1 MDNSDSWERCGK
13 CGGRLDGVLG
23 LCIGECLPKKV
34 SKPKELIPAPQTLWT
49 PITSEASLPKDDEA
63 LCLFVFWD
71 FIDGYS
77 KSEYVCLWK
86 EIKTN
91 LSRLSMFTHYTILTK
106 PVK

>member
-49 PITSEASLPKDDEA
+49 PITGEASLPPMGSLCHYVRYVNDRFISSLIEVHNVNPKD
-63 LCLFVFWD
+63 FNF
-71 FIDGYS
+71 GY
-77 KSEYVCLWK
+77 
-86 EIKTN
+86 
-91 LSRLSMFTHYTILTK
+91 FTHYTILTK

>member
-49 PITSEASLPKDDEA
+49 PITGEASLPKDDEA
-63 LCLFVFWD
+63 LCVLAR
-71 FIDGYS
+71 YTS
-77 KSEYVCLWK
+77 KGELRTTPAEK
-86 EIKTN
+86 FGLLK
-91 LSRLSMFTHYTILTK
+91 SMFPMDEFQFYTILQP

>member
-63 LCLFVFWD
+63 LCLFVEWK
-71 FIDGYS
+71 DGI
-77 KSEYVCLWK
+77 LK
-86 EIKTN
+86 ERWVITAGQAKEEWPIVGY
-91 LSRLSMFTHYTILTK
+91 THYTILTK

>member
-63 LCLFVFWD
+63 LCLFVQWD
-71 FIDGYS
+71 FERNMNQAELLLPVS
-77 KSEYVCLWK
+77 NFKSRVDWLD
-86 EIKTN
+86 
-91 LSRLSMFTHYTILTK
+91 FTHYTILQP